1 MYFERVYVVGIR
13 IGRNWM
19 FAQQA
24 IGNNGFNRPTPEFRL
39 SLSTGPV
46 LNLPYKATPCF
57 RR

>member
-13 IGRNWM
+13 IGGNWILTR
-19 FAQQA
+19 QA
-24 IGNNGFNRPTPEFRL
+24 AGNNEFNRPTSEFRL